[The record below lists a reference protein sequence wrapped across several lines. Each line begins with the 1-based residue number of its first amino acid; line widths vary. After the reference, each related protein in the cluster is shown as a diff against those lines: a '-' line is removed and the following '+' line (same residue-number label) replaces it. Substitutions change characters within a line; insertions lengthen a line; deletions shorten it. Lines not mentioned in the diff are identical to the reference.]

1 MPFSDAAFDTPTL
14 ATLRQIFDESWEEVR
29 TLNLPSDAVVVR
41 NLLAARILLAALDG
55 ERDPAKLKAAAL
67 GKVHANLL
75 RVS

>member
-1 MPFSDAAFDTPTL
+1 MPFSGAVFDTPTL
-14 ATLRQIFDESWEEVR
+14 ATLRQIFDESWEAVR

-67 GKVHANLL
+67 GKGHANLL